1 MGQAST
7 PSEEDTDMFVIAR
20 ALRRAVETVM
30 ALFLTAMVALTSAD
44 VIGRRLWGRA
54 LRC

>member
-1 MGQAST
+1 MGQASI
-7 PSEEDTDMFVIAR
+7 PSTEDTDMLAIAQ
-20 ALRRAVETVM
+20 ALRRAVETIM
-30 ALFLTAMVALTSAD
+30 ALLLMAMVALTSAD